1 MNIELRLDEECSE
14 TKIIIVAR
22 KMTDEISALM
32 QKLSEETPQKIAGF
46 DGDEVLLLEPADI
59 VRIYAAAG
67 KIFAVTAKREFVL
80 RLRLYEAEE
89 KLIGKEF
96 VRISNSEIINIKKA
110 KKFDLS
116 MAGTICVSL
125 INGDVSFVSRRY
137 VAKIKKFL
145 GI

>member
-1 MNIELRLDEECSE
+1 VKIELRLDEECSE

-22 KMTDEISALM
+22 KMTDEVFALM

-67 KIFAVTAKREFVL
+67 KIFEVTAKREFVL

-125 INGDVSFVSRRY
+125 VNGDVSFVSRRY